1 MEQGSWYSGYVGWAA
16 QTGLVEGVGNG
27 QFSPGSVITADQMN
41 LIMERY
47 SALSGQTYEK
57 ATGGSKQLTRG
68 EFAVI
73 LASLQ

>member
-1 MEQGSWYSGYVGWAA
+1 M
-16 QTGLVEGVGNG
+16 VEGIGNG
-27 QFSPGSVITADQMN
+27 QFSPNSIITADQMN

-47 SALSGQTYEK
+47 SSLSGQTYEK

-73 LASLQ
+73 LASLK